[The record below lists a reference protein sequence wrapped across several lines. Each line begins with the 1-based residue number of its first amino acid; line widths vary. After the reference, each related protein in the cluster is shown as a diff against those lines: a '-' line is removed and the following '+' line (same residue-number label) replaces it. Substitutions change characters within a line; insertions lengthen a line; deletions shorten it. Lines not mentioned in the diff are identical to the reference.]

1 LKLLTGNEN
10 ISFQGSGIDVAIYFD
25 DHMPDKLSCKEIFS
39 ETIIPVCTP
48 EYAQKYS
55 LTSSM
60 DNLYNTTLLHD
71 NQAWNYNSDAD
82 EWKTW
87 ANANQLENLEN
98 ISRIGFD
105 RSDLAVIAAIN
116 NAGIAMGRFSLVKS
130 RLSSGELM
138 TPYPNTEVI
147 CKQRYYVATL
157 PNKHNQKVKLF
168 IDWLESQV
176 KKAV

>member
-1 LKLLTGNEN
+1 
-10 ISFQGSGIDVAIYFD
+10 
-25 DHMPDKLSCKEIFS
+25 
-39 ETIIPVCTP
+39 
-48 EYAQKYS
+48 
-55 LTSSM
+55 SM

>member
-1 LKLLTGNEN
+1 
-10 ISFQGSGIDVAIYFD
+10 
-25 DHMPDKLSCKEIFS
+25 M
-39 ETIIPVCTP
+39 
-48 EYAQKYS
+48 
-55 LTSSM
+55 
-60 DNLYNTTLLHD
+60 
-71 NQAWNYNSDAD
+71 
-82 EWKTW
+82 
-87 ANANQLENLEN
+87 ENLEN

-168 IDWLESQV
+168 IDWLV
-176 KKAV
+176 GITGKKSSVNSFCNHFISMDAWVS